1 MDLEHS
7 FIIPVPPEQA
17 WQALLDVEQVAPC
30 MPGATVDG
38 FDGEVISGKIKIK
51 VGPVQMTY
59 AGKAHFTEKDEA
71 TKTVVLEASGKETR
85 GSGTASATIRSSLQD
100 ENGQTRVLV
109 RTTMTVTGRPAQ
121 FGRGV
126 MAEVGGRIIGKFATN
141 LAAQLSGEG
150 TPAASADEAAGT
162 PAGSNEAAGAPA
174 ASSEAA
180 GTPAASTPAAGAR
193 ATAAAAATSGD
204 EDEGNGLAADAAQL
218 PIEELGLPVR
228 SFNSLRREGVHT
240 VGGLAA
246 RTEKEL
252 LAIDGLGP
260 QSIKEIKSRLADHG
274 LALTTP
280 GVTADETAA
289 GSVAA
294 GTASTGTASPGT
306 ASTGTASTGTAAS
319 GTAGTAAP
327 AGTAPATAASGG
339 AASGGAAS
347 AGAAP
352 GTAGTG
358 VGGPRPAAV
367 SPDTR
372 TGTWDAG
379 TAAPDRSAANGLLPP
394 RSSRPQDEDA
404 LDLLS
409 VAGLPLLKRVAP
421 AAGFLLVAVV
431 VFRVVRRRRRA
442 SRA

>member
-30 MPGATVDG
+30 MPGASVDS
-38 FDGEVISGKIKIK
+38 FDGEVISGKIKVK

-59 AGKAHFTEKDEA
+59 AGTARFTERDEA

-100 ENGQTRVLV
+100 ESGQTRVLV

-141 LAAQLSGEG
+141 LAAELSGDG
-150 TPAASADEAAGT
+150 AAA
-162 PAGSNEAAGAPA
+162 PAAGA
-174 ASSEAA
+174 AA
-180 GTPAASTPAAGAR
+180 GTPAADTAAAGTADTSAAVTPAAT
-193 ATAAAAATSGD
+193 ATEAHGP
-204 EDEGNGLAADAAQL
+204 ADAGQL
-218 PIEELGLPVR
+218 PIEELNLPVR

-260 QSIKEIKSRLADHG
+260 QSIKEIKAKLAEHG
-274 LALTTP
+274 LTLTTP
-280 GVTADETAA
+280 GVTADAATA
-289 GSVAA
+289 GSS
-294 GTASTGTASPGT
+294 TA
-306 ASTGTASTGTAAS
+306 AAS
-319 GTAGTAAP
+319 GSESSTSGT
-327 AGTAPATAASGG
+327 S
-339 AASGGAAS
+339 S
-347 AGAAP
+347 AGASP
-352 GTAGTG
+352 TGTT
-358 VGGPRPAAV
+358 GPRSTAV
-367 SPDTR
+367 SPVPR
-372 TGTWDAG
+372 AGSWDAG
-379 TAAPDRSAANGLLPP
+379 TPSAAGPAANGLLPP
-394 RSSRPQDEDA
+394 RGARPQDEDA

-409 VAGLPLLKRVAP
+409 VAGLPLLKRFGPVLGVLVL
-421 AAGFLLVAVV
+421 AGVLLGI
-431 VFRVVRRRRRA
+431 VRRRRRG